1 MEASLRP
8 GETRAG
14 NEGECSEG
22 FEGHRGWSRIRSTD
36 RLGRGTGTASP
47 AERAQAKCVSKAEY
61 KAIQKGQGKAK
72 VHQIVQ
78 NQKYSGD
85 ATEEV
90 YGTCGW
96 TMNNLA
102 VSAITVRYKGGKVS
116 GKSLVTG
123 SVS

>member
-1 MEASLRP
+1 MLAMKESAVKVSRVIAVGLGSAALIAS
-8 GETRAG
+8 AG
-14 NEGECSEG
+14 GPA
-22 FEGHRGWSRIRSTD
+22 
-36 RLGRGTGTASP
+36 TASP

-85 ATEEV
+85 STEEM